1 MNMKKLLLLL
11 PMMAF
16 AIGLSAQ
23 KNVPLDQIRDG
34 WQSKNLEVNENGT
47 QQANILQLVA
57 AFQQGWPT
65 YSGGE
70 LLKFAKSQEKYDN
83 TDKVV
88 DLKNGFV
95 RYSEDDP
102 EAESDE
108 YLEACVWNRKNGHKL
123 LAITMFHMTPSEL
136 VLICFYDYDPAT
148 QTLKPEKSLANL
160 FIPSF
165 PSYRYRAWLPQ
176 KGKNL
181 VVEEF
186 FGAITIKHTYG
197 WDGMQ
202 PTNPQVTIDR
212 LDECQALFN
221 EDYYGNF
228 SAQFSQYA
236 MMDIDHDG
244 VPELLLQSED
254 ESTRAAYSVA
264 LTISLLAGENG
275 VRFLSFYKN
284 AVCHSGSCGALC
296 LSSVYVLLSESFPKS
311 YLRDESEWDYQLD
324 DYGES
329 VYTLDGTEISKEEG
343 EAMVRQ
349 LGESYEPKLKWTKLA
364 VE

>member
-1 MNMKKLLLLL
+1 MEEKK
-11 PMMAF
+11 
-16 AIGLSAQ
+16 
-23 KNVPLDQIRDG
+23 V
-34 WQSKNLEVNENGT
+34 EE
-47 QQANILQLVA
+47 ILQDEEIPVTEEA
-57 AFQQGWPT
+57 
-65 YSGGE
+65 SGEGDAVQAQDPE
-70 LLKFAKSQEKYDN
+70 TETAESDQEADEAGIEEKE
-83 TDKVV
+83 T
-88 DLKNGFV
+88 
-95 RYSEDDP
+95 DDP

-212 LDECQALFN
+212 LGECQALFN

-296 LSSVYVLLSESFPKS
+296 LSSVYVLLSESSPKS

>member
-1 MNMKKLLLLL
+1 M
-11 PMMAF
+11 
-16 AIGLSAQ
+16 
-23 KNVPLDQIRDG
+23 
-34 WQSKNLEVNENGT
+34 
-47 QQANILQLVA
+47 
-57 AFQQGWPT
+57 
-65 YSGGE
+65 
-70 LLKFAKSQEKYDN
+70 
-83 TDKVV
+83 
-88 DLKNGFV
+88 
-95 RYSEDDP
+95 
-102 EAESDE
+102 
-108 YLEACVWNRKNGHKL
+108 
-123 LAITMFHMTPSEL
+123 
-136 VLICFYDYDPAT
+136 
-148 QTLKPEKSLANL
+148 
-160 FIPSF
+160 
-165 PSYRYRAWLPQ
+165 
-176 KGKNL
+176 
-181 VVEEF
+181 EEF

-296 LSSVYVLLSESFPKS
+296 LSSVYVGRAIRTQAEVDEVGGGMTSRHRLWQGRRKS
-311 YLRDESEWDYQLD
+311 CTFAAQI
-324 DYGES
+324 
-329 VYTLDGTEISKEEG
+329 V
-343 EAMVRQ
+343 
-349 LGESYEPKLKWTKLA
+349 LK
-364 VE
+364 